1 MRFSGSS
8 MPILRR
14 STRTLILS
22 QIVSASCVCVTDPNS
37 TPFSPAL
44 TSKRISAWPRRC
56 AISCACSKLCA
67 SFSARRALTFSSSAT
82 REGVAGSA
90 SRRGSRK
97 FRAYPRATSTT
108 SPRRPSFSTS
118 SRSTTF
124 ISVGNVRQQ
133 RHLSRA
139 LDRHGD
145 LPLVAPARPADP
157 ARADLALLGHV
168 PAEPVEG
175 LPVHLGGLLLAAV
188 TGTARARPLRRLAR
202 AAPLPVLLLSVASR
216 R

>member
-14 STRTLILS
+14 ATRTLILS
-22 QIVSASCVCVTDPNS
+22 QIVSGSCVCVTGPKRP
-37 TPFSPAL
+37 PFSPAL

-139 LDRHGD
+139 LDRDRD

-168 PAEPVEG
+168 PAELVEV
-175 LPVHLGGLLLAAV
+175 LPVPLVDLLLAEV
-188 TGTARARPLRRLAR
+188 TGTALSGPLHRLATPP
-202 AAPLPVLLLSVASR
+202 ALPVLLLSVASR
-216 R
+216 H